1 MNTREL
7 LFPPGA
13 TRHDWVLDGML
24 ALAMFLVTVLPYA
37 SYSAWNT
44 TPRMLLMVTLSLMVL
59 PLVLRRHSPLLML
72 AGCTFAGI
80 VQVIVVNTFTATLV
94 VLPIVAYS
102 VARWVPGV
110 AARSVVAIGGFAS
123 IIGPLRWA
131 TATQGFTISARGIVL
146 FVLASFVCLGL
157 IVTPY
162 AIGRRVRE
170 SSVAHADRIAAA
182 EERYQ
187 LLLAERE
194 QQARLAESRARA
206 TIARELHDELG
217 QLLTGIRMEVSW
229 LGGRLLPEQQTL
241 ADKVLTVKG
250 QIDRTIATVRR
261 ISSELRPL
269 VLDDLGLSAAASWYV
284 DQFSA
289 RTGLAVEL
297 SLPDVEPEHGD
308 AVATALFRVL
318 QESLTNVARH
328 AQAEKV
334 TVCLAFKNGVWSLSV
349 SDDGLGFIPK
359 PGEPGDIGLVGMRE
373 RAQNLGGR
381 FSVTSAP
388 EQGTRMIFT
397 SAG

>member
-206 TIARELHDELG
+206 TIARELHD
-217 QLLTGIRMEVSW
+217 I
-229 LGGRLLPEQQTL
+229 
-241 ADKVLTVKG
+241 
-250 QIDRTIATVRR
+250 
-261 ISSELRPL
+261 
-269 VLDDLGLSAAASWYV
+269 
-284 DQFSA
+284 
-289 RTGLAVEL
+289 
-297 SLPDVEPEHGD
+297 
-308 AVATALFRVL
+308 VA
-318 QESLTNVARH
+318 H
-328 AQAEKV
+328 
-334 TVCLAFKNGVWSLSV
+334 SLSV
-349 SDDGLGFIPK
+349 MIVQA
-359 PGEPGDIGLVGMRE
+359 E
-373 RAQNLGGR
+373 GGR
-381 FSVTSAP
+381 AVAAKRPEAAVNALDTIAKAMADLATASGAPAGGALHLGLFGAPMAAPATEEPAPTATAVSDRPIWLDPADLAKCNDCATCYQELPQLFEKATIVVDGSPRTVGRMRPDALEGLEVTP
-388 EQGTRMIFT
+388 ELQARITRVRATCDAEIIQ
-397 SAG
+397 